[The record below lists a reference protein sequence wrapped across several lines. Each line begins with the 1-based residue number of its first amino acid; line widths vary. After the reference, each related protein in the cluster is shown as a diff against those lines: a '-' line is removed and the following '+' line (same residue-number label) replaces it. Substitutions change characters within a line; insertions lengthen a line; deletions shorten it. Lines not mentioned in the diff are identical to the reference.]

1 MIRYAIFVDGA
12 NLFGSLRKLNLQV
25 TSYQSFY
32 PYIFQEALKIWTRG
46 TAIQGGNAKASS
58 ILRTYWYVVGSI
70 DQIDIDDTKFQ
81 SVMRE
86 QFEKEVDLRKTY
98 RALTLQNKPGIK
110 RAELDNEVWKNFF
123 QTIKEYYQLKKSQL
137 EGMKKFFHGMRSDT
151 DFVDVV
157 ECGHWKV
164 NLFNKYVMEKGVDTQ
179 LAVDLVTLADTYD
192 VALVI
197 SGDADSIPGINYVKR
212 FGKQVG
218 AVEFL
223 RGTGNAYKTK
233 QFSNRLGAAADFT
246 VKIYESEL
254 IKNGLAKSIKSEGE

>member
-1 MIRYAIFVDGA
+1 MLRYAIFVDGA
-12 NLFGSLRKLNLQV
+12 NLFGSLKKLSVQV
-25 TSYQSFY
+25 TNYQSFY
-32 PYIFQEALKIWTRG
+32 PYVFQEAVKIWNRG
-46 TAIQGGNAKASS
+46 TAVQGSSSKAHS
-58 ILRTYWYVVGSI
+58 ILRTYWYVVGTM
-70 DQIDIDDTKFQ
+70 DQIDIEDTRFQ
-81 SVMRE
+81 GSLRD
-86 QFEKEVDLRKTY
+86 QFEKDIDLRKTY
-98 RALTLQNKPGIK
+98 RAVTLQNQPGIK
-110 RAELDNEVWKNFF
+110 RAELDNEIWKNFF
-123 QTIKEYYQLKKSQL
+123 VSVRDYYNLKKTQL
-137 EGMKKFFHGMRSDT
+137 DNMKKFFHGLRSDT
-151 DFVDVV
+151 DFVEVV

-223 RGTGNAYKTK
+223 RGTGNTYKNK

>member
-25 TSYQSFY
+25 TNYQSFY
-32 PYIFQEALKIWTRG
+32 PFIFQEALKIWTRG
-46 TAIQGGNAKASS
+46 TAIQSANAKSSS

-70 DQIDIDDTKFQ
+70 DQIDIEDQKFQ
-81 SVMRE
+81 AHMRD

-98 RALTLQNKPGIK
+98 RAITLQNHPGIK
-110 RAELDNEVWKNFF
+110 RAELDNEVWKNFYHS
-123 QTIKEYYQLKKSQL
+123 IKEYYQLKKHQL

-197 SGDADSIPGINYVKR
+197 SGDADSIPGVNYVKR
-212 FGKQVG
+212 QGKQVG

-223 RGTGNAYKTK
+223 RGTGSNFKTK
-233 QFSNRLGAAADFT
+233 QFSNRLGAAVDFT
-246 VKIYESEL
+246 IKIYESDL
-254 IKNGLAKSIKSEGE
+254 VKNGLAKVVKGED